1 MPDKRIKQILKATEA
16 LGQGYFH
23 VDVPVGE
30 DDLGRL
36 GYAVRGL
43 GQLLD
48 QRFREL
54 RLLTEVT
61 EKINAGL
68 VLDDI
73 LDSVFDSFRPII
85 PYNRIGFALLEQE
98 DKVVRARWARSDFA
112 ELHLGGDFS
121 LPLAETSLAR
131 LLQSGV
137 PRILND
143 LEEYSQQHPDSKST
157 RLLLEE
163 GMLSS
168 LTCPLIA
175 NGRPI
180 GFMFFTCRYANAY
193 QETHVDLFREIAGQ
207 LAIIVEKSRLYER
220 LLELNEEK
228 NRLLGVAAHDL
239 RNPIGVALGYLRL
252 VLAGTVGE
260 VAPDQRRLLE
270 KVENSCQRMLA
281 LVNDLLDVSAIE
293 AGRLNL
299 DLEPVDLGPYLAE
312 VVETGA
318 LLASQKGIEMCAD
331 LSSDLPTVR
340 LDRRRFE
347 QVLQNLLSNAVKF
360 SHSGTTVTV
369 SARAERDKVRIC
381 VRDQGQGIQPEE
393 IGRLFRDFIRGSSR
407 PTAGETSTG
416 LGLAISR
423 RIVEAHGGEISASSQ
438 PGRGATFKVILPTE
452 GPF

>member
-1 MPDKRIKQILKATEA
+1 M
-16 LGQGYFH
+16 GQGCFH
-23 VDVPVGE
+23 IEVPVGE

-43 GQLLD
+43 AELLD

-68 VLDDI
+68 VLDQI

-98 DKVVRARWARSDFA
+98 DTVVRARWARSDYA
-112 ELHLGGDFS
+112 ELRLGNDFH
-121 LPLAETSLAR
+121 LPLAQTSLAEVLR
-131 LLQSGV
+131 SGV
-137 PRILND
+137 PRVLND
-143 LEEYSQQHPDSKST
+143 LEEYSRQHPHSESAQ
-157 RLLLEE
+157 LLVQE

-175 NGRPI
+175 NGRPV

-193 QETHVDLFREIAGQ
+193 QKVHVELFREIAGQ

-260 VAPDQRRLLE
+260 VAPAQRRLLE

-299 DLEPVDLGPYLAE
+299 EPEAVDLRPFLAE
-312 VVETGA
+312 VAETNS
-318 LLASQKGIEMCAD
+318 LLAGQKGIQVRAE
-331 LSSDLPTVR
+331 LPGDLPVVR

-347 QVLQNLLSNAVKF
+347 QVLHNLLSNAMKF
-360 SHSGTTVTV
+360 SHSGTTITL
-369 SARAERDKVRIC
+369 SAEADRNGVRIC
-381 VRDQGQGIQPEE
+381 VQDQGQGIRPEE
-393 IGRLFRDFIRGSSR
+393 IGRLFRDFVRVSTR
-407 PTAGETSTG
+407 PTAGEASTG

-423 RIVEAHGGEISASSQ
+423 RIVEAHGGTIAVSSQ
-438 PGRGATFKVILPTE
+438 PGQGARFTVTLPADVL
-452 GPF
+452 P